1 MCYYQFAQWFS
12 GQPLDPDMVRRINL
26 NNIIVARSDTIRN
39 INRQIILNY
48 VREEGPLSRADLAKI
63 TELQRSTVSLIVDEL
78 LKSDLIEEVEGKSS
92 GGRPPQLLS
101 LKALKPVALGI
112 DLGKRTIVMGT
123 ADLSGRLI
131 EKIEFPTDPD
141 LETTLGSLI
150 DNARRFIAKEN
161 GSIEAIGLCI
171 PGLVES
177 WRGRIINVPHLRWHF
192 PQIVERLEAATGL
205 PVLVENDTNAIAM
218 AELWLGRPEI
228 SGVRD
233 FVVVLVHR
241 GIGTGIVFDGQIYRG
256 KGGVA
261 GEFGHMTIGAN
272 APIACAAG
280 RTDCWEA
287 FASERAAVARYAK
300 LSGAENGNSRISFD
314 RLIRLAYQDDPH
326 AVEALRET
334 AYYIGLGISNLA
346 QGLSP
351 EVTVVVG
358 PIVQA
363 WPLIADEVNRGAES
377 GLCQGYPEVSVIP
390 STLGEYPTLKGAF
403 SLILADKFA
412 TVALT

>member
-1 MCYYQFAQWFS
+1 
-12 GQPLDPDMVRRINL
+12 
-26 NNIIVARSDTIRN
+26 
-39 INRQIILNY
+39 
-48 VREEGPLSRADLAKI
+48 
-63 TELQRSTVSLIVDEL
+63 
-78 LKSDLIEEVEGKSS
+78 
-92 GGRPPQLLS
+92 

-112 DLGKRTIVMGT
+112 DLGKRTTVMGT
-123 ADLSGRLI
+123 ADLSGRMI
-131 EKIEFPTDPD
+131 EKVEFPTDAD
-141 LETTLGSLI
+141 IEVTLGSLI
-150 DNARRFIAKEN
+150 GNTQRFIAKEG

-177 WRGRIINVPHLRWHF
+177 WRGRIINVPHLGWHF
-192 PQIVERLEAATGL
+192 PELVERLEAATGL

-233 FVVVLVHR
+233 FVVVLITR

-272 APIACAAG
+272 APVACAAG

-300 LSGAENGNSRISFD
+300 LGGTGNGHGRIGFD
-314 RLIRLAYQDDPH
+314 RLVRLAHQGDEH
-326 AVEALRET
+326 ALAALRET

-351 EVTVVVG
+351 EVTIVVG
-358 PIVQA
+358 AIVDA
-363 WPLIADEVNRGAES
+363 WPLIVDEVVRGAES
-377 GLCQGYPEVSVIP
+377 GLCQGYPEVSIIP
-390 STLGEYPTLKGAF
+390 STLGENPALKGAF
-403 SLILADKFA
+403 SLVLADKFA